1 VDVWSVPPMD
11 TRVLFEGERC
21 DLLALLDRLT
31 PDEWAAASAAGG
43 WTVKDVAAHLLE
55 GDLGRLSR
63 DRDRELTGLLP
74 VGGSAREFADA
85 LAAKNQRWV
94 DAAGQLS
101 GRVVRDLLVFSTGQL
116 RAWTQDVDLMAPRQV
131 SWARERPV
139 PAWLDLAR
147 ELTETWVHHQQIRV
161 ATGRPTSTSR
171 LPMVLRTFVWALPH
185 QYRAH
190 AAPGTTVFVDLDTG
204 GQWRLVAGPAQRWA
218 LEEGLEGQPAARV
231 AFTAEAAW
239 RSFTGARVPPDGVHC
254 TGPRDLT
261 EPVMAVR
268 GIII

>member
-1 VDVWSVPPMD
+1 LRCWGVDVWSVPAMD
-11 TRVLFEGERC
+11 TRVQFDGERR
-21 DLLALLDRLT
+21 DLLALLEQLT
-31 PDEWAAASAAGG
+31 ADEWAAASAAGG

-74 VGGSAREFADA
+74 VGGSAREFAAA

-101 GRVVRDLLVFSTGQL
+101 GRVVRHLLVFSTDQL
-116 RAWTQDVDLMAPRQV
+116 QAWSQDVDLMAPRQV
-131 SWARERPV
+131 SWASERPV

-190 AAPGTTVFVDLDTG
+190 APPGTTVVVDLDTG
-204 GQWRLVAGPAQRWA
+204 GQWRLVAGHAGVRSAA
-218 LEEGLEGQPAARV
+218 LDGSVAPLCPPGAAS
-231 AFTAEAAW
+231 T
-239 RSFTGARVPPDGVHC
+239 
-254 TGPRDLT
+254 
-261 EPVMAVR
+261 VR
-268 GIII
+268 LLCWLSACSCR

>member
-1 VDVWSVPPMD
+1 VEVWSVPPMD
-11 TRVLFEGERC
+11 TRVQFDAERR
-21 DLLALLDRLT
+21 DLLALLDQLT
-31 PDEWAAASAAGG
+31 ADEWAAASAAGG
-43 WTVKDVAAHLLE
+43 WTVKDVAAHLLD

-63 DRDRELTGLLP
+63 DRDRELTGQLP
-74 VGGSAREFADA
+74 LGGSAQEFVSA

-116 RAWTQDVDLMAPRQV
+116 RAWTQDVDLMAPRKV
-131 SWARERPV
+131 SWASAQPV

-147 ELTETWVHHQQIRV
+147 ELTETWVHHQQIRA

-171 LPMVLRTFVWALPH
+171 LPIVLRTFVWALPH
-185 QYRAH
+185 QYRAP
-190 AAPGTTVFVDLDTG
+190 AARGTTVLVDLDTG
-204 GQWRLVAGPAQRWA
+204 GQWRLVAGPGQRWT
-218 LEEGLEGQPAARV
+218 LEEGLVGQAAARV

-239 RSFTGARVPPDGVHC
+239 RSFTGALVPSDGVHC
-254 TGPRDLT
+254 TGARALT
-261 EPVMAVR
+261 EPVMTIR